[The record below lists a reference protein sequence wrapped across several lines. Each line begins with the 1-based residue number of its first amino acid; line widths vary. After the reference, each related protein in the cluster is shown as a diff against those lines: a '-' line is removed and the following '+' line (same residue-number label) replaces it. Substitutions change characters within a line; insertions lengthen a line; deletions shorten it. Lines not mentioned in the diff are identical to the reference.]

1 MTGNKK
7 SLLTRSAGPTTNG
20 LTLQQ
25 RVRTYSDGLK
35 YLCMAERNRS
45 VAGTELND
53 ASSRSHVFYELTL
66 DQGAGEV
73 TSVFTILDVAGREG
87 HQTRAG
93 IKPVDSQ
100 RETNA
105 IRAVNDEIDCVLE
118 NYPTRVSKKSLKSP
132 VSSWQ
137 DY

>member
-93 IKPVDSQ
+93 IKPVA
-100 RETNA
+100 R
-105 IRAVNDEIDCVLE
+105 RAASRLACAADD
-118 NYPTRVSKKSLKSP
+118 
-132 VSSWQ
+132 
-137 DY
+137 DG